1 MSIRRTTARALL
13 VAGVGLALA
22 AFSAGAASATSAA
35 TGGDRHHGPKPV
47 GAVFLQNN
55 GAAKNSVTAYN
66 RFADGTLTE
75 GGTFPTG
82 GQGGSEAGAVV
93 DPLASQG
100 GLTYD
105 QRHQLLFAVNAGSN
119 TISVFGVH
127 GAQLQLRQV
136 LPSGGVFPSSVSV
149 SGDLAYVL
157 NAGGDG
163 SVSGYR
169 IDGRRVHPLPDS
181 TRSLGLGN
189 ADIPF
194 FLSAPS
200 QVAISPDRDHLVVA
214 TKTHN
219 TLVTF
224 KLRDGRPSAAAVV
237 TASNGAVPFALTFDR
252 GGNLQVAE
260 ASGAVSTYGIAR
272 SGALA
277 VISGSVANGQAATCW
292 SVQARGYLF
301 AANAGSG
308 NVSAYQVH
316 RDGAVTLV
324 NATAAATGAGAVDI
338 AASDD
343 GRYVYNVAAGAGL
356 ISVLKVGADGS
367 LTEVQ
372 QVTGLPPVNGSGIE
386 GIAAY

>member
-22 AFSAGAASATSAA
+22 AFSAGAASAASGT
-35 TGGDRHHGPKPV
+35 TDRHHGPKPV

-66 RFADGTLTE
+66 RYSDGTLTE
-75 GGTFPTG
+75 AGTFPTG

-105 QRHQLLFAVNAGSN
+105 QRHELLFAVNAGSN

-136 LPSGGVFPSSVSV
+136 LPSKGVFPASVSV
-149 SGDLAYVL
+149 AGDLAYVL

-169 IDGRRVHPLPDS
+169 IDGHRVHPLPDS

-200 QVAISPDRDHLVVA
+200 QVAITPDRDHLVVA
-214 TKTHN
+214 TKNHN
-219 TLVTF
+219 TLLTF
-224 KLRDGRPSAAAVV
+224 TLRNGRPAPAPVV
-237 TASNGAVPFALTFDR
+237 TASNGPVPFALTFDR

-260 ASGAVSTYGIAR
+260 ASGAVSTYDIAR
-272 SGALA
+272 SGALS

-292 SVQARGYLF
+292 SVTARGYLF

-308 NVSAYQVH
+308 TISSYQVH
-316 RDGAVTLV
+316 GNGSVSLV
-324 NATAAATGAGAVDI
+324 DATAAAPGAGAVDI

-343 GRYVYNVAAGAGL
+343 GRYLYNVAAGAGL
-356 ISVLKVGADGS
+356 ISVLKVGSDGS

-372 QVTGLPPVNGSGIE
+372 QITGLPPVNGSGIE